1 MHSITRYICMNNMAL
16 RNDILKQYFTKAS
29 IGGVVSIND
38 LRDRED
44 SGESLSADEIKALRN
59 FDKYRLDQLNNIQN
73 DKEFHEKYRQI
84 QVMAN
89 LGDWKDFLNL

>member
-1 MHSITRYICMNNMAL
+1 MAL
-16 RNDILKQYFTKAS
+16 RNDILKHYSSEAS
-29 IGGVVSIND
+29 TVGIVSIND
-38 LRDRED
+38 LRDREF
-44 SGESLSADEIKALRN
+44 SGEPLSADEIKALRN